1 MGRFRRLP
9 ENLSFLVLYRN
20 SIKSKINTNGEDIVL
35 EAQLSEFNSVVDLI
49 NGKEDENKITASAA
63 SAVEEQSQEPVQDD
77 SKKIVSERALPFDVA
92 AFSKE
97 VAHKSENKNRVYAEV
112 AANINAYDVADNCI
126 RQIIYKLS
134 KTPTRSFGDKWLPLS
149 FRATLGSAC
158 HDFIQGVT
166 DQFTETEISMKIP
179 SIRFSGRMDNLKG
192 YNVLAE
198 IKSCTYKDYQK
209 ILRDQKPRMADF
221 YQVMTYKYILENF
234 LEEAKDESNKT
245 RSNKP
250 ALDHYDI
257 DTLQFIYLAHDITAS
272 DVDDFSMA
280 LKIVDSIKKQL
291 NSKRNPFYFITSMV
305 LDVNTFDV
313 EPYYTFIRD
322 KIKDINEF
330 LDSNTLPPGDN
341 QFINRKKCFFCHYYT
356 ICDIK

>member
-1 MGRFRRLP
+1 M
-9 ENLSFLVLYRN
+9 
-20 SIKSKINTNGEDIVL
+20 
-35 EAQLSEFNSVVDLI
+35 SEFNSVVNLI
-49 NGKEDENKITASAA
+49 NGKEGERKITASQA
-63 SAVEEQSQEPVQDD
+63 SKTQDSIQEESVPV
-77 SKKIVSERALPFDVA
+77 VSERAKPFDVSV
-92 AFSKE
+92 FSRE
-97 VAHKSENKNRVYAEV
+97 VAEKAENKNRVYAEV

-134 KTPTRSFGDKWLPLS
+134 KTPIKSFGDKWLPLS

-166 DQFTETEISMKIP
+166 DQFTETEVSVKIP
-179 SIRFSGRMDNLKG
+179 SIRFSGRLDNLKG
-192 YNVLAE
+192 FNVLAE

-209 ILRDQKPRMADF
+209 IIRDQKPRIADF
-221 YQVMTYKYILENF
+221 YQVMTYKYVLENF
-234 LEEAKDESNKT
+234 LTEAKDESIKT

-250 ALDHYDI
+250 ALDYYNI

-272 DVDDFSMA
+272 DIDDFSMA

-305 LDVNTFDV
+305 LDTNTFDA
-313 EPYYTFIRD
+313 EPYYDFIRR
-322 KIKDINEF
+322 KIKEINGF

-341 QFINRKKCFFCHYYT
+341 EFVNRKKCFFCHYYK